1 MHNVQLSRKTF
12 CLRSEK
18 NLLTVQDLLEIKAID
33 GLKIVAGEKGI
44 NNQISIVNII
54 ENPDAFDWLSPNEL
68 LLSTGY
74 IFKDNEE
81 LQNKIIKE
89 LSEINCAGLVVK
101 MKRYFDK
108 LPQNM
113 IDEANKYGLP
123 LLELPM
129 GYTLSRVISIINE
142 KASGRYDLLN
152 RKTLDMHNLFFRITL
167 EGGGIEKI
175 SSMLS
180 GTINNPIIIVD
191 KNWSLLHYTEHAE
204 NNILLKESLDLTT
217 DKPIFNKEFIDSI
230 PPNLSEM
237 KKSIKR
243 SYCLEGKNIIC
254 RVLPIAV
261 SQDIYGYI
269 VIWQTVRDLT
279 EFDYIIL
286 QQASTILA
294 LERIKEKEI
303 KEVKL
308 KIRQDFYD
316 DLLSGKITSPETLQT
331 LCDLHG
337 LNPNYSY
344 YCLVIN
350 IEANEVEKFEDM
362 ILGKYK
368 MDNIAQSCVEIVYEM
383 SYKSIGEITCFY
395 RNNRIIILVGQNE
408 DRAPISVSEAKQYAT
423 DLHEKL
429 VNRLQKSFL
438 IGIGQQYRSIS
449 SLYKSFSEANEM
461 IRLMQQMNEKNEVSH
476 FEDYSVYHLLDS
488 NINSSELEDFF
499 QKCLGKIYEHDKL
512 HATSYLSTLENY
524 FYNNQNVSETSKAM
538 FLHRNT
544 LIYRIEKIKEILNT
558 DLKSSEELLR
568 IQIALKIFRILNKY
582 M

>member
-1 MHNVQLSRKTF
+1 MLK
-12 CLRSEK
+12 
-18 NLLTVQDLLEIKAID
+18 VQDLLEIKAID
-33 GLKIVAGEKGI
+33 GLKIVAGVEGVQ
-44 NNQISIVNII
+44 NHISIVNIL

-89 LSEINCAGLVVK
+89 LSEINCAGLVIK

-123 LLELPM
+123 LLELPI
-129 GYTLSRVISIINE
+129 GYTLSNVISIINE

-152 RKTLDMHNLFFRITL
+152 RQTLDMHNLFFSITL
-167 EGGGIEKI
+167 EGGGISRI

-180 GTINNPIIIVD
+180 GTINNPILIVD
-191 KNWSLLHYTEHAE
+191 KNWKLLHYSEHE
-204 NNILLKESLDLTT
+204 DNNFSLQESLDLKSN
-217 DKPIFNKEFIDSI
+217 KPIFTKEFIDTI
-230 PPNLSEM
+230 PNNLNEM

-243 SYCLEGKNIIC
+243 IYNLNGKKIIC

-261 SQDIYGYI
+261 SQDLYGYI
-269 VIWQTVRDLT
+269 IIWQTVRNLI

-286 QQASTILA
+286 QQASTIIA
-294 LERIKEKEI
+294 LERIKAKEI
-303 KEVKL
+303 EEVKL
-308 KIRQDFYD
+308 KIRHDFYD
-316 DLLSGKITSPETLQT
+316 DLLSGKITSSETLQT

-337 LNPNYSY
+337 LNSNYMY
-344 YCLVIN
+344 YCMVIN
-350 IEANEVEKFEDM
+350 IEVKEVDKFEDM
-362 ILGKYK
+362 IIGKYK
-368 MDNIAQSCVEIVYEM
+368 MDNIAQSCVEIVYEK
-383 SYKSIGEITCFY
+383 SYKANGEITCFY
-395 RNNRIIILVGQNE
+395 RNNRIIVLVGQNE
-408 DRAPISVSEAKQYAT
+408 ERQPISVSEAKQYAT
-423 DLHEKL
+423 ELHDELGK
-429 VNRLQKSFL
+429 RIKKTFL
-438 IGIGQQYRSIS
+438 IGIGQQYQEIK

-461 IRLMQQMNEKNEVSH
+461 IRLMQHMNEKNEVSH

-488 NINSSELEDFF
+488 NISSSELEDFF

-512 HATSYLSTLENY
+512 HTTSYISTLENY
-524 FYNNQNVSETSKAM
+524 FNNNQNVSETSKAM
-538 FLHRNT
+538 YLHRNT

-558 DLKSSEELLR
+558 DLKNSEELLR
-568 IQIALKIFRILNKY
+568 IQIALKIFRILNKN

>member
-1 MHNVQLSRKTF
+1 V
-12 CLRSEK
+12 EI
-18 NLLTVQDLLEIKAID
+18 LLKVQDLLEIKAID
-33 GLKIVAGEKGI
+33 GLKIVAGVEGVQ
-44 NNQISIVNII
+44 NHISIVNIL

-89 LSEINCAGLVVK
+89 LSEINCAGLVIK

-123 LLELPM
+123 LLELPI
-129 GYTLSRVISIINE
+129 GYTLSNVISIINE

-152 RKTLDMHNLFFRITL
+152 RQTLDMHNLFFSITL
-167 EGGGIEKI
+167 EGGGISRI

-180 GTINNPIIIVD
+180 GTINNPILIVD
-191 KNWSLLHYTEHAE
+191 KNWKLLHYSEHE
-204 NNILLKESLDLTT
+204 DNNFSLQESLDLKSN
-217 DKPIFNKEFIDSI
+217 KPIFTKEFIDTI
-230 PPNLSEM
+230 PNNLNEM

-243 SYCLEGKNIIC
+243 IYNLNGKKIIC

-261 SQDIYGYI
+261 SQDLYGYI
-269 VIWQTVRDLT
+269 IIWQTVRNLI

-286 QQASTILA
+286 QQASTIIA
-294 LERIKEKEI
+294 LERIKAKEI
-303 KEVKL
+303 EEVKL
-308 KIRQDFYD
+308 KIRHDFYD
-316 DLLSGKITSPETLQT
+316 DLLSGKITSSETLQT

-337 LNPNYSY
+337 LNSNYMY
-344 YCLVIN
+344 YCMVIN
-350 IEANEVEKFEDM
+350 IEVKEVDKFEDM
-362 ILGKYK
+362 IIGKYK
-368 MDNIAQSCVEIVYEM
+368 MDNIAQSCVEIVYEK
-383 SYKSIGEITCFY
+383 SYKANGEITCFY
-395 RNNRIIILVGQNE
+395 RNNRIIVLVGQNE
-408 DRAPISVSEAKQYAT
+408 ERQPISVSEAKQYAT
-423 DLHEKL
+423 ELHDELGK
-429 VNRLQKSFL
+429 RIKKTFL
-438 IGIGQQYRSIS
+438 IGIGQQYQEIK

-461 IRLMQQMNEKNEVSH
+461 IRLMQHMNEKNEVSH

-488 NINSSELEDFF
+488 NISSSELEDFF

-512 HATSYLSTLENY
+512 HTTSYISTLENY
-524 FYNNQNVSETSKAM
+524 FNNNQNVSETSKAM
-538 FLHRNT
+538 YLHRNT

-558 DLKSSEELLR
+558 DLKNSEELLR
-568 IQIALKIFRILNKY
+568 IQIALKIFRILNKN